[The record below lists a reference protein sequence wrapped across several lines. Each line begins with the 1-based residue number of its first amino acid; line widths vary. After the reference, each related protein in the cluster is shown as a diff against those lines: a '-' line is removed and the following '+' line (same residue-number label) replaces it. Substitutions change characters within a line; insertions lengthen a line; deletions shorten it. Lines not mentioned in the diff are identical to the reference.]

1 MQELE
6 NVPTLILFPWISYKS
21 EKLTKKI
28 FAFKKR
34 SVEVNINQISAVF
47 SFKLKG

>member
-6 NVPTLILFPWISYKS
+6 DVPSLIMFPRFFYKS
-21 EKLTKKI
+21 EKLTEKI

-34 SVEVNINQISAVF
+34 SVEVDINQLSAVF
-47 SFKLKG
+47 NLKYK